1 MRDNSVHGQRAGT
14 DRVHGLFGIVAVCSL
29 ISAFVQTAL
38 GGVVRATGSGLG
50 CPDWPLCHGQIVPP
64 FELTTLIEYS
74 HRLSASVLILLL
86 LAASV
91 LAWAHYRSNR
101 LILVPTLLGM
111 ALVVGAA
118 VLGGVA
124 VLTELDWW
132 VVLVHL
138 SIAEGV
144 VACTAVLSLVV
155 WRMRRETQHADGAL
169 EGSRGFKRLALIG
182 AVGVFLVILSGSYM
196 VGQGAGSSCATWPL
210 CRGSL
215 MPEGTPYAVHMGHR
229 FLTALVGVL
238 IVWAAAW
245 SRRRAQPDVSMAG
258 LALLILF
265 AVQVALGA
273 GTVMMGFTAEMKA
286 IHLTASTL
294 VWIAAVSLAALVY
307 LPGPERSGGSALSNP
322 GRLAT

>member
-1 MRDNSVHGQRAGT
+1 M
-14 DRVHGLFGIVAVCSL
+14 
-29 ISAFVQTAL
+29 QTAL

-91 LAWAHYRSNR
+91 LAWARYRSNR

-138 SIAEGV
+138 GIAEGV
-144 VACTAVLSLVV
+144 VACTAVLTLVV
-155 WRMRRETQHADGAL
+155 WRMRRETQHADGAST
-169 EGSRGFKRLALIG
+169 GSRGFDRLALAG

-245 SRRRAQPDVSMAG
+245 SRRRAWPDVGMAA
-258 LALLILF
+258 LALLVLF

-273 GTVMMGFTAEMKA
+273 GTVMMGFATEMKA
-286 IHLTASTL
+286 IHLAASTL
-294 VWIAAVSLAALVY
+294 VWIAAVSLVALVY
-307 LPGPERSGGSALSNP
+307 LPNGHEPGPERSGGSALSNP